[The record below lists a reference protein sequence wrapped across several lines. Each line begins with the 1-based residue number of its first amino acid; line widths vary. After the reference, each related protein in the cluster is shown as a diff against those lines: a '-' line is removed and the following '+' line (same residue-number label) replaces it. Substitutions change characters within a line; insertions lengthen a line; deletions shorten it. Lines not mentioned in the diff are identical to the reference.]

1 MKKILYLV
9 SRSPF
14 QRGELRTT
22 LRLVK
27 PGDGVA
33 LLQCGVTGVGGLPP
47 DLWDQAQV
55 MMATG
60 VTFYALKED
69 LEARGMDASPLGA
82 EVVDYDGMLELFERY
97 EVVVH
102 S

>member
-1 MKKILYLV
+1 MKNILYLV

-33 LLQCGVTGVGGLPP
+33 FLQCGVTGVGGMPA
-47 DLWDQAQV
+47 DLWAQAE
-55 MMATG
+55 AHRASG
-60 VTFYALKED
+60 VRFYALKED
-69 LEARGMDASPLGA
+69 LDARGLGMNRLGA
-82 EVVDYDGMLELFERY
+82 EVVDYDGMLDLFGRY
-97 EVVVH
+97 DVVVH